1 MSNPGESSAV
11 LRIEGMVCGS
21 CTGAVTA
28 ALRGVPGVRDVA
40 VSLESKSASVRFD
53 GASASLPALR
63 EAVEDCGFDVV
74 DAGAGGP
81 SASTPPARA
90 VVHLV
95 VGGMSCQR
103 CADWVA
109 RALRDVDGVAS
120 VAVDLASHRA
130 TVEIDG
136 DVSAAAL
143 ARRVSDTGYAAKIA
157 RAPAAYPTASA
168 ASSSARRPGASA
180 PSDGEEASSHSAF
193 APLLDDR
200 LAADGASSSD
210 PSRAAAAAARTAT
223 LRVTGM
229 SCASCV
235 AAVEDAIRAV
245 PGVASADVNLLAET
259 ATIRCAPEEDAGS
272 SSGEFSH
279 PAADPRD
286 VAAAIQRLGYGAEV
300 VDATGLAL
308 RVGGMVCA
316 SCPPRIEMA
325 IGRLRGVTRVDANL
339 LLGKVVV
346 QYDAGVVGA
355 RRIKAAVETLEYE
368 AALWDDEDAA
378 ASGGVSSSGL
388 ARSGAGHER
397 EARRYRREFLQ
408 SLACAGPLFVL
419 MMVLDKIRPVHEAM
433 MTDVLGGALKSGG
446 EDHHGSTGADHGST
460 TRVGGS
466 LPAMHLVS
474 WILATPV
481 QFGLGRQFYVRA
493 WKALRHGSA
502 NMDLLV
508 ALGTSAAYAY
518 SAYVVIATV
527 FAPGLV
533 AGDGA
538 QFFETSAVLISFVLL
553 GKWLEARAKGKT
565 GDAIRSLAA
574 LQPSAAVVVRLSEA
588 LQRDAEALA
597 NDPGYARGYAR
608 GSAGSD
614 ASARFVRDARFA
626 PLASASRDAPSAL
639 DRDVDVALL
648 QRGDVARV
656 FPGANFPADGR
667 VLVGR
672 TSANESAVTGESMPV
687 EKGPGDAVVGGTA
700 NEGGAVL
707 VLATGVGADS
717 MLAKVCKLIEDAQ
730 VRKAPIQAYADRVSG
745 VFVPG
750 VVAIATVAWIAWFC
764 AATLDALPSSW
775 TEREGDFLFA
785 FLFAVTVLVI
795 ACPCALGLA
804 TPTAVMVG
812 TGLGARMGILIKG
825 GAPLET
831 AHAVTRVVF
840 DKTGTLTLGEP
851 RVTRTRTF
859 DRARAEAREILRLAG
874 SAEAMSEH
882 PIGRAVARAAR
893 EAAEAEDARAAPLT
907 PAETF
912 TASPGLGLTCVLAD
926 GAIVSVGNP
935 RFMAEL
941 GVAMRREHLEAVRE
955 EEERGQTVAVVSV
968 SSVSSGAPPLP
979 LGLVCVSDPTRP
991 EARAAVA
998 ALTSRGVA
1006 TSLVSGDNWR
1016 VARAVAASVGI
1027 RDVTAEALPADK
1039 VEAVR
1044 SSQAR
1049 GEVVAVVGDG
1059 VNDAPAM
1066 AQADLGIAVGAG
1078 TDVAMEAAGVVLV
1091 RSNLLD
1097 VACALEV
1104 SRVTFRRIRINLFF
1118 SLAYNALGVPVA
1130 AGALYP
1136 LTRVRLPPEA
1146 AALAMALSS
1155 VSVVLSSLSLARYE
1169 PTVGSASEAKRRRA
1183 ESAPSRDVEIE
1194 MTP

>member
-1 MSNPGESSAV
+1 M
-11 LRIEGMVCGS
+11 
-21 CTGAVTA
+21 
-28 ALRGVPGVRDVA
+28 
-40 VSLESKSASVRFD
+40 
-53 GASASLPALR
+53 
-63 EAVEDCGFDVV
+63 
-74 DAGAGGP
+74 
-81 SASTPPARA
+81 
-90 VVHLV
+90 
-95 VGGMSCQR
+95 
-103 CADWVA
+103 
-109 RALRDVDGVAS
+109 
-120 VAVDLASHRA
+120 
-130 TVEIDG
+130 
-136 DVSAAAL
+136 
-143 ARRVSDTGYAAKIA
+143 
-157 RAPAAYPTASA
+157 
-168 ASSSARRPGASA
+168 
-180 PSDGEEASSHSAF
+180 
-193 APLLDDR
+193 
-200 LAADGASSSD
+200 
-210 PSRAAAAAARTAT
+210 
-223 LRVTGM
+223 
-229 SCASCV
+229 
-235 AAVEDAIRAV
+235 
-245 PGVASADVNLLAET
+245 
-259 ATIRCAPEEDAGS
+259 
-272 SSGEFSH
+272 
-279 PAADPRD
+279 
-286 VAAAIQRLGYGAEV
+286 
-300 VDATGLAL
+300 
-308 RVGGMVCA
+308 
-316 SCPPRIEMA
+316 
-325 IGRLRGVTRVDANL
+325 
-339 LLGKVVV
+339 

-446 EDHHGSTGADHGST
+446 EDHHGSTTDHGST

-518 SAYVVIATV
+518 SAYVVMATM

-626 PLASASRDAPSAL
+626 PPLASASRDAPSAL

-656 FPGANFPADGR
+656 FPGANFPRGRSRVGRSDERERERRHGR
-667 VLVGR
+667 VDAR
-672 TSANESAVTGESMPV
+672 GE
-687 EKGPGDAVVGGTA
+687 GPRRRLVGGTA

-893 EAAEAEDARAAPLT
+893 EAAEAEDARGAPLT

-941 GVAMRREHLEAVRE
+941 GVAMRREHLEAVHE

-968 SSVSSGAPPLP
+968 SSVGGGAPPLP

-1006 TSLVSGDNWR
+1006 ASLVSGDNWR

-1027 RDVTAEALPADK
+1027 RDVTPEALPADK

-1097 VACALEV
+1097 GRVRAGGFEGHVPKDPNQPLLLPRVQRPRRARRRGRALPADA
-1104 SRVTFRRIRINLFF
+1104 RQ
-1118 SLAYNALGVPVA
+1118 AA
-1130 AGALYP
+1130 AGSRRARHGAEL
-1136 LTRVRLPPEA
+1136 RV
-1146 AALAMALSS
+1146 
-1155 VSVVLSSLSLARYE
+1155 
-1169 PTVGSASEAKRRRA
+1169 RRA
-1183 ESAPSRDVEIE
+1183 ELAEPGRVRADRGERERGEETTRGKRATGGRRD
-1194 MTP
+1194 

>member
-1 MSNPGESSAV
+1 
-11 LRIEGMVCGS
+11 
-21 CTGAVTA
+21 
-28 ALRGVPGVRDVA
+28 
-40 VSLESKSASVRFD
+40 
-53 GASASLPALR
+53 
-63 EAVEDCGFDVV
+63 
-74 DAGAGGP
+74 
-81 SASTPPARA
+81 
-90 VVHLV
+90 
-95 VGGMSCQR
+95 
-103 CADWVA
+103 
-109 RALRDVDGVAS
+109 
-120 VAVDLASHRA
+120 
-130 TVEIDG
+130 
-136 DVSAAAL
+136 
-143 ARRVSDTGYAAKIA
+143 
-157 RAPAAYPTASA
+157 
-168 ASSSARRPGASA
+168 
-180 PSDGEEASSHSAF
+180 
-193 APLLDDR
+193 
-200 LAADGASSSD
+200 
-210 PSRAAAAAARTAT
+210 
-223 LRVTGM
+223 
-229 SCASCV
+229 
-235 AAVEDAIRAV
+235 
-245 PGVASADVNLLAET
+245 
-259 ATIRCAPEEDAGS
+259 
-272 SSGEFSH
+272 
-279 PAADPRD
+279 
-286 VAAAIQRLGYGAEV
+286 
-300 VDATGLAL
+300 
-308 RVGGMVCA
+308 
-316 SCPPRIEMA
+316 
-325 IGRLRGVTRVDANL
+325 
-339 LLGKVVV
+339 
-346 QYDAGVVGA
+346 
-355 RRIKAAVETLEYE
+355 
-368 AALWDDEDAA
+368 
-378 ASGGVSSSGL
+378 
-388 ARSGAGHER
+388 
-397 EARRYRREFLQ
+397 
-408 SLACAGPLFVL
+408 
-419 MMVLDKIRPVHEAM
+419 
-433 MTDVLGGALKSGG
+433 
-446 EDHHGSTGADHGST
+446 
-460 TRVGGS
+460 
-466 LPAMHLVS
+466 
-474 WILATPV
+474 
-481 QFGLGRQFYVRA
+481 
-493 WKALRHGSA
+493 
-502 NMDLLV
+502 
-508 ALGTSAAYAY
+508 
-518 SAYVVIATV
+518 
-527 FAPGLV
+527 
-533 AGDGA
+533 
-538 QFFETSAVLISFVLL
+538 
-553 GKWLEARAKGKT
+553 
-565 GDAIRSLAA
+565 
-574 LQPSAAVVVRLSEA
+574 
-588 LQRDAEALA
+588 
-597 NDPGYARGYAR
+597 
-608 GSAGSD
+608 
-614 ASARFVRDARFA
+614 
-626 PLASASRDAPSAL
+626 
-639 DRDVDVALL
+639 
-648 QRGDVARV
+648 
-656 FPGANFPADGR
+656 
-667 VLVGR
+667 
-672 TSANESAVTGESMPV
+672 V

-893 EAAEAEDARAAPLT
+893 EAAEAADARAAPLT

-968 SSVSSGAPPLP
+968 SSVGGGAPPLP

-998 ALTSRGVA
+998 ALTSRGVT

-1155 VSVVLSSLSLARYE
+1155 VSVVLSSLSLAGYE

-1183 ESAPSRDVEIE
+1183 ERAPSGDVEIE
-1194 MTP
+1194 MTQ